1 MRDGNSDRTVK
12 YEGKLVGD
20 ELHMSACRRPE
31 DKPTAADISVRW
43 ADIGFKNS
51 VESARDL
58 FEHKD
63 LPMSGTE
70 YKATVPSHGVVFL
83 RVGK

>member
-20 ELHMSACRRPE
+20 ELHMSARRRPE

-51 VESARDL
+51 VESSRDL